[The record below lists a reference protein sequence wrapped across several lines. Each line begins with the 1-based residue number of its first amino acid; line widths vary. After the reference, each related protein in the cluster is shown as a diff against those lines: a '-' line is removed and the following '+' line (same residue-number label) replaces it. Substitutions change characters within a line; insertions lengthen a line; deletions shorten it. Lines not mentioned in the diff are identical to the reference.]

1 MAQMEAA
8 RQGVAA
14 RHARDPG
21 IPDAGVQEKRS
32 SLARDPHILDY

>member
-21 IPDAGVQEKRS
+21 VQEKRS